1 VEALG
6 PSNQGLSELAQAK
19 TLSIRNGGPTED
31 AGVAACF
38 GVIRPTTHLSLLA
51 EGVSNMKRFMFVS
64 FAFALL
70 ASAVSLAQDA
80 ATPPN
85 TTASA
90 QAKQD
95 AKTVKPKTV
104 TGCLTKGNQPG
115 EVTLTA
121 ADGKTWDLRSDSV
134 KLEEHIG
141 HQVSA
146 TGTVTHET
154 KAEEKKEGQVE
165 KAASKEAYGDLNVT
179 EVKMVSETC
188 TK

>member
-1 VEALG
+1 
-6 PSNQGLSELAQAK
+6 
-19 TLSIRNGGPTED
+19 
-31 AGVAACF
+31 
-38 GVIRPTTHLSLLA
+38 
-51 EGVSNMKRFMFVS
+51 MKKLMFVS
-64 FAFALL
+64 FAFVLL

-85 TTASA
+85 TAASA
-90 QAKQD
+90 QATQD

-115 EVTLTA
+115 EVTLTV

-146 TGTVTHET
+146 TGTVTHEA
-154 KAEEKKEGQVE
+154 KAEEKKEGQME
-165 KAASKEAYGDLNVT
+165 NAASKEAYGDLNVT
-179 EVKMVSETC
+179 EVKMISADLHEVVIR
-188 TK
+188 

>member
-1 VEALG
+1 
-6 PSNQGLSELAQAK
+6 
-19 TLSIRNGGPTED
+19 
-31 AGVAACF
+31 
-38 GVIRPTTHLSLLA
+38 
-51 EGVSNMKRFMFVS
+51 MKKLMFVT

-85 TTASA
+85 TTPSA
-90 QAKQD
+90 QATQD

-104 TGCLTKGNQPG
+104 TGCLAKGSQPG

-141 HQVSA
+141 HQISA

-154 KAEEKKEGQVE
+154 KAQEKKEGQVE
-165 KAASKEAYGDLNVT
+165 NAASKEAYGDLNVT

>member
-1 VEALG
+1 
-6 PSNQGLSELAQAK
+6 
-19 TLSIRNGGPTED
+19 
-31 AGVAACF
+31 
-38 GVIRPTTHLSLLA
+38 
-51 EGVSNMKRFMFVS
+51 MKKLMFVS
-64 FAFALL
+64 FAFVLL

-85 TTASA
+85 TAASA
-90 QAKQD
+90 QATQD
-95 AKTVKPKTV
+95 AKAVKPKTV

-115 EVTLTA
+115 EVTLTV

-146 TGTVTHET
+146 TGTVTHEA
-154 KAEEKKEGQVE
+154 KAEEKKEGQME
-165 KAASKEAYGDLNVT
+165 NAASKEAYGDLNVT
-179 EVKMVSETC
+179 EVKMISQTC